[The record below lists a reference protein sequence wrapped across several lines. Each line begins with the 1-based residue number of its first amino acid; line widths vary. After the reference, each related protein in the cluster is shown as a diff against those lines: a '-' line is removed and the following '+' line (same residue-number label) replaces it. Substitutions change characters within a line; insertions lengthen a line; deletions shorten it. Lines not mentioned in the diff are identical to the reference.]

1 MPLLPGG
8 KVVEQILTDI
18 QMPDDEEIVG
28 ITDNLVVEQEPI
40 MAAAVS
46 FNENAPE
53 TLAQELPML
62 DKVNCF
68 TKCTSLWN
76 GSERQM
82 RSLLIEIFI
91 FAFAFNGKRKI
102 TGLWKFLTFIFQ
114 S

>member
-40 MAAAVS
+40 KAAAVS

-68 TKCTSLWN
+68 FLNAPRGK
-76 GSERQM
+76 RQM
-82 RSLLIEIFI
+82 RSCQIERFT
-91 FAFAFNGKRKI
+91 FAFTFNGKRKI
-102 TGLWKFLTFIFQ
+102 TGL
-114 S
+114 

>member
-8 KVVEQILTDI
+8 KVVEQLLTEI

-68 TKCTSLWN
+68 FLNAPRCQMVVKGKCEVFESRDLPSHLPSTVN
-76 GSERQM
+76 
-82 RSLLIEIFI
+82 
-91 FAFAFNGKRKI
+91 AK
-102 TGLWKFLTFIFQ
+102 
-114 S
+114 